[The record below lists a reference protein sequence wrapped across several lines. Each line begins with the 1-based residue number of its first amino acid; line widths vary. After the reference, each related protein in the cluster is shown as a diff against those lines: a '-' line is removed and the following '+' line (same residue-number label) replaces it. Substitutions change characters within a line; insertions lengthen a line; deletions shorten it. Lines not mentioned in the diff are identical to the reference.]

1 MLLTIDVG
9 NTDVTIGVFNNNQ
22 LINKWRIATSKK
34 FTEDEYASK
43 ILPFFQYAEI
53 DYTEIDGA
61 IISSVVRSVTKP
73 MAVFIEKYIKLT
85 PVIASEVEHDLNIKV
100 DNPKKLGT
108 DILANAIAVSRL
120 YNENCIFINFG
131 TALVIGVITK
141 SKDLL
146 GTLIMP
152 GIQTALNELI
162 QSADLLSHTNLFKP
176 EHIIGKNTEDSIRS
190 GMFYLYKE
198 SVSGIISNIKQDL
211 GLDFKVV
218 VTGGNANLVQ
228 SEIQSIDIFEQNLTL
243 EGLKFLYE
251 MHENKR

>member
-85 PVIASEVEHDLNIKV
+85 PEIASEVEHDLNIKV

-108 DILANAIAVSRL
+108 DILANAIADYIMKIVYSL
-120 YNENCIFINFG
+120 IL
-131 TALVIGVITK
+131 AL
-141 SKDLL
+141 
-146 GTLIMP
+146 
-152 GIQTALNELI
+152 
-162 QSADLLSHTNLFKP
+162 HW
-176 EHIIGKNTEDSIRS
+176 
-190 GMFYLYKE
+190 
-198 SVSGIISNIKQDL
+198 
-211 GLDFKVV
+211 
-218 VTGGNANLVQ
+218 
-228 SEIQSIDIFEQNLTL
+228 
-243 EGLKFLYE
+243 
-251 MHENKR
+251 

>member
-1 MLLTIDVG
+1 MLLAIDIG
-9 NTDVTIGVFNNNQ
+9 NTDVTIGVFDGNQ

-53 DYTEIDGA
+53 DYKEIDGA
-61 IISSVVRSVTKP
+61 IISSVVRSVTKQ
-73 MAVFIEKYIKLT
+73 MAIFIEKYIKLI
-85 PVIASEVEHDLNIKV
+85 PVIASEVEHDLNIKI

-108 DILANAIAVSRL
+108 DILANAIAVNRL
-120 YNENCIFINFG
+120 YNENCIFISFG

-152 GIQTALNELI
+152 GIYTALNKLI

-198 SVSGIISNIKQDL
+198 SVNAIISKIKQDL
-211 GLDFKVV
+211 GLDFKVA

-251 MHENKR
+251 MHKDKE

>member
-1 MLLTIDVG
+1 MLLAIDIG
-9 NTDVTIGVFNNNQ
+9 NTDVTIGVFDGNQ

-53 DYTEIDGA
+53 DYKEIDGA

-73 MAVFIEKYIKLT
+73 MAIFIEKYIKLT
-85 PVIASEVEHDLNIKV
+85 PVIASEVGHDLNIKM

-108 DILANAIAVSRL
+108 DILANAIAVNRL
-120 YNENCIFINFG
+120 YNENCIFISFG

-152 GIQTALNELI
+152 GIYTALNKLI
-162 QSADLLSHTNLFKP
+162 QSADLLSHTDLFKP

-198 SVSGIISNIKQDL
+198 SVDAIISKIKQDL
-211 GLDFKVV
+211 GLDFKVA

-251 MHENKR
+251 MHKDKE